1 MIPDYLSDNRK
12 RKFGEDQTPS
22 GEVTSSGA
30 GFNAPYTTS
39 TSPFGIS
46 SVGSSHHP
54 YVSGASPPNISQSPY
69 VSAAA
74 SSHYQT
80 PNYGQQYYSYGS
92 SNPSLVGEPNPNLTT
107 SYVMPNAQNY
117 PYGLMSSA
125 PPAAAYMGGLP
136 PQPIPSYPANTSY
149 DYRSNVSH
157 MPPLTGISPGMSN
170 VSSRLP
176 SIHSLQQQQ
185 SAYSGYNSP
194 YHSNNDYVGNV
205 SALSNVNTGGLL
217 NSSNPVMPALDNNA
231 LYNSSAS
238 TTPGTNALPSYT
250 RSKPRSASH
259 PRSSSVQRASATP
272 PGNTPSFSSP
282 SISTDASVK
291 DPRKNPNYAM
301 QCVQWIRSFVPQADI
316 GTTINALAQNNWE
329 ETAALSVLSRQ
340 FLNYDVSAQLQQ
352 HQAFTHGL
360 PNIPSFIPKQ
370 ETSNRTVQTQ
380 KRSIRDKYTQPS
392 GGSPM
397 VPAGETTPIPSYS
410 RKPAKKPVEEDEFY
424 DSGEESD
431 VVVHRDTSALERTV
445 LNFIN
450 VSSAKEISDTASCPL
465 AHSKLL
471 LEHRPFNNLY
481 EASIIKHP
489 DDIPSKP
496 GRRGRRRPKIPMG
509 QKIVN
514 VCMET
519 MEGYYAIDNL
529 IARCEDLGKRISDG
543 MASWGIKLKEASG
556 ELNIVDMDSLH
567 NDPSFNASNYPGFIT
582 EQPASLAP
590 DVKLKSYQMIG
601 VNWMNLLYRL
611 GLSGIL
617 ADEMGLGKTCQVVA
631 FFALLL
637 EQGRTGPHLVV
648 VPSSTLEN
656 WLRELARFC
665 PRLRVEP
672 YYGSQQE
679 RADIREAIEENNVT
693 YDILVTTYQ
702 LATSSKED
710 RSFLKHQNFDVC
722 VYDEGHYLK
731 NRMSERYKNL
741 MNLTANFRLLLTGTP
756 LQNNLKELVSLLAF
770 ILPNM
775 FDSDMEDLDVIFKAK
790 PTADA
795 DIEQALLSKQRISR
809 AKTMMTPFVLRRRKA
824 QVLGDLPQKSHYI
837 EYCDLSAE
845 QEAIYNRYAAVQ
857 KSQQLKREDKRPKKA
872 KKDEGNEAND
882 KPASV
887 GHTLMQLRKAAN
899 HALLFRENYDENILH
914 KMAKDIMKEEQY
926 KNANEQYIFE
936 DMEIM
941 SDFEL
946 HRLCRN
952 FSTLQSYMLKNEP
965 WMDSGKILKLK
976 KMIPEMKEKGDR
988 ILLFSQFTQMLD
1000 ILEQVLDTLK
1010 ISYVRLDGSTQV
1022 ETRQD
1027 IIDQFH
1033 REPDVTVFL
1042 LSTRAGGFG
1051 INLACANVVILY
1063 DCSYNP
1069 FDDLQAEDRAH
1080 RVGQMRDVRVIRLIT
1095 KNTVEEYIQRLANT
1109 KLALDMSLSSDGK
1122 DREELGERL
1131 VQAMFDEENRDS
1143 DEDTK
1148 TDATEQTEHKE
1159 EPKKEEF
1166 KKEPENLKLE
1176 PNDDKANVDTPS
1188 QEKPL
1193 TNEDKVKPDEKKD
1206 EDTVGS
1212 ENPSDGVAE
1221 AAQVSYGIEEGKES
1235 DDTASLA
1242 TSEEKPSVADLSS
1255 KTNEEGHSKEV

>member
-1 MIPDYLSDNRK
+1 MLPDYLSDNRK

-22 GEVTSSGA
+22 GEVASSGG
-30 GFNAPYTTS
+30 GFNAPYAS
-39 TSPFGIS
+39 TSPSGLS
-46 SVGSSHHP
+46 SVGSSQHP
-54 YVSGASPPNISQSPY
+54 YVSGASPSNAPQSPY
-69 VSAAA
+69 VSTAA
-74 SSHYQT
+74 SNHYQI
-80 PNYGQQYYSYGS
+80 PNYGYYSYGS
-92 SNPSLVGEPNPNLTT
+92 SNPSLVGDPNPNLASPYT
-107 SYVMPNAQNY
+107 MPNTQNH
-117 PYGLMSSA
+117 PYGLMPSA
-125 PPAAAYMGGLP
+125 PSAAAYMGGLP

-149 DYRSNVSH
+149 DYGSNVSQ
-157 MPPLTGISPGMSN
+157 MPPLTGVSPGMPN
-170 VSSRLP
+170 VPSRLP

-185 SAYSGYNSP
+185 SAYPGYNSP
-194 YHSNNDYVGNV
+194 YHYNNDYMGNV
-205 SALSNVNTGGLL
+205 SALSNANAGGLL
-217 NSSNPVMPALDNNA
+217 NSSNPVMPAVDNNNF
-231 LYNSSAS
+231 YNSSAS
-238 TTPGTNALPSYT
+238 TTPATNTLPSYT
-250 RSKPRSASH
+250 RSKPRSTSH
-259 PRSSSVQRASATP
+259 PRSSSIQHASATP
-272 PGNTPSFSSP
+272 PDNTPSFSSP
-282 SISTDASVK
+282 PIKTDASTK

-301 QCVQWIRSFVPQADI
+301 QCVQWIRSFIPQADI

-329 ETAALSVLSRQ
+329 ETTALSVLSRQ
-340 FLNYDVSAQLQQ
+340 FLNHDVSAELQQ

-360 PNIPSFIPKQ
+360 PDFSSYIPKQ

-392 GGSPM
+392 AGFPM
-397 VPAGETTPIPSYS
+397 IPAEEATPIPSYS

-431 VVVHRDTSALERTV
+431 VVVQKDTSALERTV

-471 LEHRPFNNLY
+471 LEHRPFNSLT

-514 VCMET
+514 VCLET

-556 ELNIVDMDSLH
+556 ELNIVDMDSLY
-567 NDPSFNASNYPGFIT
+567 NKPSYNANYPGFIT

-679 RADIREAIEENNVT
+679 RANIREAIEENNVT

-710 RSFLKHQNFDVC
+710 RSFLKHQNYDVC

-824 QVLGDLPQKSHYI
+824 QVLGDLPQKSHHI

-845 QEAIYNRYAAVQ
+845 QEKIYNRYAAVQ
-857 KSQQLKREDKRPKKA
+857 KSQQLKREDKRPKKV
-872 KKDEGNEAND
+872 KKDEENGENG

-887 GHTLMQLRKAAN
+887 GHTLMQLRKATN
-899 HALLFRENYDENILH
+899 HALLFREHYDTDTLH

-946 HRLCRN
+946 HRLCCN
-952 FSTLQSYMLKNEP
+952 FSTLQPYLLKDEP

-976 KMIPEMKEKGDR
+976 KMIPEMKQKGDR

-1000 ILEQVLDTLK
+1000 ILEQVLDSLK

-1095 KNTVEEYIQRLANT
+1095 KETVEEYIQRLANT

-1131 VQAMFDEENRDS
+1131 VQDMFDKEDHDNEGDTETDNTKKIQTKEELQE
-1143 DEDTK
+1143 DES
-1148 TDATEQTEHKE
+1148 KE
-1159 EPKKEEF
+1159 EPKSI
-1166 KKEPENLKLE
+1166 EPETTADATKLE
-1176 PNDDKANVDTPS
+1176 ITKQEEPS
-1188 QEKPL
+1188 N
-1193 TNEDKVKPDEKKD
+1193 NEDQVKPDEKKV
-1206 EDTVGS
+1206 EDNS
-1212 ENPSDGVAE
+1212 SLNNPSSNITE
-1221 AAQVSYGIEEGKES
+1221 AASSSNAIEEGKES
-1235 DDTASLA
+1235 DDTTSLA
-1242 TSEEKPSVADLSS
+1242 TSEEKPSAAELSS
-1255 KTNEEGHSKEV
+1255 QTAEEDHLKAV

>member
-1 MIPDYLSDNRK
+1 MLPDYLSDNRK
-12 RKFGEDQTPS
+12 RKFEENQTPS
-22 GEVTSSGA
+22 GEVASSGGGFNTPYANTSS
-30 GFNAPYTTS
+30 S
-39 TSPFGIS
+39 SPVS
-46 SVGSSHHP
+46 SSQYP
-54 YVSGASPPNISQSPY
+54 YVSGVNPSTVPQSPY
-69 VSAAA
+69 VPTAAN
-74 SSHYQT
+74 SQFQN
-80 PNYGQQYYSYGS
+80 PNFGHQYYSYAS
-92 SNPSLVGEPNPNLTT
+92 SNPSLLSDPTPSLNS
-107 SYVMPNAQNY
+107 SYMMPNTQNY
-117 PYGLMSSA
+117 PYGFAPSA
-125 PPAAAYMGGLP
+125 PSTAAYMGGIP
-136 PQPIPSYPANTSY
+136 PQPVSPYPTNSSYNLG
-149 DYRSNVSH
+149 SNSS
-157 MPPLTGISPGMSN
+157 PLTGISPGMTNAPSRFPSIQSLQQQPAYPNYNSQYHGNNNFMGNVPALSN
-170 VSSRLP
+170 VSS
-176 SIHSLQQQQ
+176 
-185 SAYSGYNSP
+185 
-194 YHSNNDYVGNV
+194 
-205 SALSNVNTGGLL
+205 GGLL
-217 NSSNPVMPALDNNA
+217 NSSNPVAPAVDNST

-238 TTPGTNALPSYT
+238 ATPAANMLPSYT
-250 RSKPRSASH
+250 RSKSRSVSH
-259 PRSSSVQRASATP
+259 PRSSSVQHTSATP
-272 PGNTPSFSSP
+272 PENIPSLSSP
-282 SISTDASVK
+282 MTADASIK
-291 DPRKNPNYAM
+291 DPRKNPNHAM
-301 QCVQWIRSFVPQADI
+301 LCVQWIRSFIPQADI

-329 ETAALSVLSRQ
+329 EIAALSVLSRQ
-340 FLNYDVSAQLQQ
+340 YLNYDVSAQLQQ

-360 PNIPSFIPKQ
+360 PDLSSFIPNF
-370 ETSNRTVQTQ
+370 ETSNRTVHSQ

-392 GGSPM
+392 TGYPM
-397 VPAGETTPIPSYS
+397 APAEETTPIPSYS

-431 VVVHRDTSALERTV
+431 VVVQRDTSALERTV

-450 VSSAKEISDTASCPL
+450 ASSAKEISDTASCPL

-471 LEHRPFNNLY
+471 LEHRPFNNLA
-481 EASIIKHP
+481 EACAIKHP
-489 DDIPSKP
+489 DDVPSKP

-543 MASWGIKLKEASG
+543 MASWGIKLKEAYG

-567 NDPSFNASNYPGFIT
+567 NASFNASNYPGFIT

-679 RADIREAIEENNVT
+679 RADIREAIEENNVA

-770 ILPNM
+770 ILPNV

-824 QVLGDLPQKSHYI
+824 QVLGDLPQKSHHI
-837 EYCDLSAE
+837 EYCDMSAE
-845 QEAIYNRYAAVQ
+845 QETIYNRYAAVQ
-857 KSQQLKREDKRPKKA
+857 KSQQLKREDKRPKRV
-872 KKDEGNEAND
+872 KKDEGNEENG

-899 HALLFRENYDENILH
+899 HALLFREHYDTNTLR

-952 FSTLQSYMLKNEP
+952 FPTLQSYMLKEEP

-976 KMIPEMKEKGDR
+976 KMIPEMKQKGDR

-1000 ILEQVLDTLK
+1000 ILEQVLDSLK

-1033 REPDVTVFL
+1033 KEPDVTVFL

-1095 KNTVEEYIQRLANT
+1095 KKTVEEYIQRLANT

-1131 VQAMFDEENRDS
+1131 VQDMLDEENPD
-1143 DEDTK
+1143 DGDKKTDNTK
-1148 TDATEQTEHKE
+1148 TNLPKE
-1159 EPKKEEF
+1159 EPKEGSESLK
-1166 KKEPENLKLE
+1166 PETT
-1176 PNDDKANVDTPS
+1176 PDKAESEIAKQEEATADVKKTEGDATSTDPS
-1188 QEKPL
+1188 
-1193 TNEDKVKPDEKKD
+1193 ND
-1206 EDTVGS
+1206 S
-1212 ENPSDGVAE
+1212 E
-1221 AAQVSYGIEEGKES
+1221 AAQSLNVKEEDKES

-1242 TSEEKPSVADLSS
+1242 TSEEKPSAADVPFQTPEDEQS
-1255 KTNEEGHSKEV
+1255 KTV